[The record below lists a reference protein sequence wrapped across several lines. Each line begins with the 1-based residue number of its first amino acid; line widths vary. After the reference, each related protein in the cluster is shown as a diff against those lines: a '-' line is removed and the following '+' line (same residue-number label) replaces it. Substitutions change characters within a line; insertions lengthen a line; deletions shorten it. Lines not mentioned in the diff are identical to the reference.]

1 MSKYTIT
8 IKNLIEN
15 NFDFGLDSYP
25 IFDEEYRETLNT
37 KILNHYYMNEIGQE
51 TPALFKFMLNQ
62 KMMEIMPK
70 YNILYQKQLSLLENL
85 TGNVELTEELSRDTS
100 STTESSSNSTNKGK
114 SLFQDTPQGRIWADD
129 IENVEFAT
137 NVNMNR
143 NTIDDESNATG
154 TGTETYIK
162 TIVGNNGNKYNFEVL
177 NNLSQQIINIDM
189 LVIDDLSELFMGLF

>member
-8 IKNLIEN
+8 IKKLIDN

-62 KMMEIMPK
+62 KMNEIMPL
-70 YNILYQKQLSLLENL
+70 YNTLYQKQLTLLENL
-85 TGNVELTEELSRDTS
+85 TGNVNLTEELSRDTS
-100 STTESSSNSTNKGK
+100 SSTESTSSSTNNGK
-114 SLFQDTPQGRIWADD
+114 NLFQDTPQGQISQTD
-129 IENVEFAT
+129 IDNQTWAT

-143 NTIDDESNATG
+143 NTIDDESSASG
-154 TGTETYIK
+154 TGTESYVK
-162 TIVGNNGNKYNFEVL
+162 TIVGNNGNKYNFEIL
-177 NNLSQQIINIDM
+177 NKLSQELINIDM
-189 LVIDDLSELFMGLF
+189 MIINDLNELFMGLF